1 MPAPPKCPK
10 SVQGGKRPGY
20 VRSDG
25 ATVGGGLEVEKLFGG
40 DVTRRCE
47 AFGSPRCPEYLAI
60 GALYTVQVD

>member
-1 MPAPPKCPK
+1 M
-10 SVQGGKRPGY
+10 
-20 VRSDG
+20 RSDG